1 MKCTYACGN
10 SVGAFEDLSI
20 EMLGLILRH
29 LDTPSCL
36 APILDEVS
44 FVEEVLIT
52 LDEYSF

>member
-1 MKCTYACGN
+1 MTCTYACGN